1 MQSITGRSA
10 NEKSNMRSLATL
22 GDSFLELVTA
32 MSYYHRYPSDDI
44 GDVTNKKKKEVSN
57 ENLYQLS
64 TKTELKHYINSIKT
78 DFYGKNANW
87 IPPGYT
93 INEDNSQRYLKQKVE
108 RKPFSDMIEA
118 LIGAFLISTDC
129 STTIKFMKW
138 LGLDVIPTDEE
149 GKH

>member
-1 MQSITGRSA
+1 MG
-10 NEKSNMRSLATL
+10 SLATL
-22 GDSFLELVTA
+22 GDSFLELVTV

-44 GDVTNKKKKEVSN
+44 GELTKRKKKEVSN

-64 TKTELKHYINSIKT
+64 AKKELKCYINCMKT
-78 DFYGKNANW
+78 VFHGENANW

-93 INEDNSQRYLKQKVE
+93 TDEDNSERYLKQKVE
-108 RKPFSDMIEA
+108 RKSFADMIEA
-118 LIGAFLISTDC
+118 LIGALLISTNC